1 MVDEDADPEASYRRG
16 YAHGAKQLFDAV
28 ASALPSELVPKVERW
43 LREDVSVWRLANLRG
58 VNSTRHCTPQFASD
72 SVRQH
77 PAEVLFW

>member
-28 ASALPSELVPKVERW
+28 ASALPSELVPKVRAVAEGGR
-43 LREDVSVWRLANLRG
+43 VCLAP
-58 VNSTRHCTPQFASD
+58 SQFARSRLDPSLHSAISSD